1 MNIIVQKYGGTSVEN
16 KEKLEKVCENIISY
30 KDRNNDIVV
39 VVSAQGKTTDNLVK
53 TAYTYSDSPNKRDY
67 DLLLSTGELQ
77 TIALLS
83 MMLNDKG
90 YPTISL
96 TGEQAGILSNS
107 DYGKATIQ
115 NIYENNILKHLKDGK
130 IVVVAGFQA
139 VDKLGNITT
148 LGRGGSDLSAV
159 AIACALKANKCEIYS
174 DIDGIYSADPRII
187 PSAKLLDNISY
198 NEMLEAASAGAKVLH
213 NRSVNVAKKNNMK
226 IIVKNA
232 QKKSRGSVVENK
244 DLVTN
249 TLHIHDTDKKSC
261 DNFEDYD
268 VKFIT
273 KKDDISKICIIG
285 DMVMSNKD
293 VVITIFNIANKEGI
307 TIYMISFSE
316 LSINIIVDS
325 SKATLFMQKLHET
338 LIK

>member
-16 KEKLEKVCENIISY
+16 KEKLEKVCQNIISY
-30 KDRNNDIVV
+30 KNMNKDIVV
-39 VVSAQGKTTDNLVK
+39 IVSAQGKTTDYLVNM
-53 TAYTYSDSPNKRDY
+53 AYTYSDEPNKRDF

-77 TIALLS
+77 TVALLS
-83 MMLNDKG
+83 MMLNEKG

-107 DYGKATIQ
+107 EYGKATIKH
-115 NIYENNILKHLKDGK
+115 IYENNILKHLKDGK

-159 AIACALKANKCEIYS
+159 AIACAIKAKNCEIYS

-187 PSAKLLDNISY
+187 PNAKLLDSISY

-213 NRSVNVAKKNNMK
+213 NRSVHVAKKNNME
-226 IIVKNA
+226 IIVKNS
-232 QKKSRGSVVENK
+232 QKKSRGSTVKLKE
-244 DLVTN
+244 LETN
-249 TLHIHDTDKKSC
+249 NLHFKTN
-261 DNFEDYD
+261 DNSNQESFEKYS

-273 KKDDISKICIIG
+273 KKDDVSKICVIG
-285 DMVMSNKD
+285 DMIMSNKD
-293 VVITIFNIANKEGI
+293 IIINIFNVANKEGI
-307 TIYMISFSE
+307 TIYMVSFSE
-316 LSINIIVDS
+316 LCINLIVDS
-325 SKATLFMQKLHET
+325 DKAEVFMKNLHDI

>member
-16 KEKLEKVCENIISY
+16 KEKLEKVCENIIEY
-30 KDRNNDIVV
+30 KNNNHDVVV

-53 TAYTYSDSPNKRDY
+53 TAYTYSDTPNKRDY

-96 TGEQAGILSNS
+96 TGEQAGILSDS
-107 DYGKATIQ
+107 DFGKATIQ
-115 NIYENNILKHLKDGK
+115 TIYENNILKYLQDGK

-159 AIACALKANKCEIYS
+159 AIACALKAEICEIYS

-187 PSAKLLDNISY
+187 PNAKLLDNISY
-198 NEMLEAASAGAKVLH
+198 NEMLEAATAGAKVLH

-226 IIVKNA
+226 VIVKNS
-232 QKKSRGSVVENK
+232 QKKSRGSIVEK
-244 DLVTN
+244 TDLIPN
-249 TLHIHDTDKKSC
+249 NLNLEHN
-261 DNFEDYD
+261 NFEDYA

-273 KKDDISKICIIG
+273 KKDDVSKICIIG

-293 VVITIFNIANKEGI
+293 AVINIFNIANQEGI

-316 LSINIIVDS
+316 LSINLIVDS
-325 SKATLFMQKLHET
+325 DKATSFMKKLHEI

>member
-16 KEKLEKVCENIISY
+16 KEKLEKVCENIIAY
-30 KDRNNDIVV
+30 KNNNYDIVV
-39 VVSAQGKTTDNLVK
+39 VVSAQGKMTDNLVK
-53 TAYTYSDSPNKRDY
+53 TAYTYSDTPNKRDY

-90 YPTISL
+90 YSTISL
-96 TGEQAGILSNS
+96 TGEQAGILSDS
-107 DYGKATIQ
+107 EYGKATIQ
-115 NIYENNILKHLKDGK
+115 TIYENNILKYLQDGK

-159 AIACALKANKCEIYS
+159 AIACALKAEKCEIYS

-187 PSAKLLDNISY
+187 PNAKLLDNISY
-198 NEMLEAASAGAKVLH
+198 NEMLEAATAGAKVLH

-226 IIVKNA
+226 VIVKNS
-232 QKKSRGSVVENK
+232 QKESRGSVVEK
-244 DLVTN
+244 TDL
-249 TLHIHDTDKKSC
+249 KSHNLNLEHN
-261 DNFEDYD
+261 NFEDYD

-293 VVITIFNIANKEGI
+293 AVINIFNVANQEGI

-316 LSINIIVDS
+316 LSINLIVDS
-325 SKATLFMQKLHET
+325 DKATSFMKKLHDV

>member
-30 KDRNNDIVV
+30 KNKNKDIVV

-53 TAYTYSDSPNKRDY
+53 TAYTYSVSPNKRDY

-83 MMLNDKG
+83 MMLNEKG
-90 YPTISL
+90 YTTISL

-115 NIYENNILKHLKDGK
+115 TIYQNNILKHLKDGK

-187 PSAKLLDNISY
+187 PNAKLLENISY

-226 IIVKNA
+226 VIVKNS
-232 QKKSRGSVVENK
+232 QKTSRGSVVEN
-244 DLVTN
+244 LNLTTN
-249 TLHIHDTDKKSC
+249 NLHFELTDKSC
-261 DNFEDYD
+261 SNNFEDYN

-325 SKATLFMQKLHET
+325 EKAVSFMQKLHDA